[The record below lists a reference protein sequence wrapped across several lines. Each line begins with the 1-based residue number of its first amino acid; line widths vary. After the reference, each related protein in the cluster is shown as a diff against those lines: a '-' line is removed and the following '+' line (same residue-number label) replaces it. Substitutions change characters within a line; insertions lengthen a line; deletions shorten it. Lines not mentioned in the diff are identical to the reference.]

1 MTNYQHLLANPLDG
15 SELKTLIKIGPH
27 VDCLLPQSSLA
38 LSHLSNQWKM
48 LSAKLSRDISED
60 EALLKLPNLHTFTQE
75 RVSKNLQAHKK
86 FSQQLQ
92 ALFHHLPSDQ
102 TKAAP
107 FHDKALE
114 GLGHTLPLVQPLI
127 GHPKNIFRDW
137 VWGHKENEFYLNLV
151 KNRVQGEK
159 KNILVIAS
167 GASRLAYDLHH
178 TLNADFTFALDNSYF
193 FAKAFEKI
201 CWGGGMELTEFPAP
215 SFGDDHLAH
224 THTILAPHPSCEGL
238 VFHLGDLNYLPYKEQ
253 SFDLIVTPWIIDL
266 IPQTLPFLISNIS
279 SLLKPQGQWIN
290 FGPYSLTAD
299 IPSACRWSQKEVRG
313 FIEEVG
319 LENFKEAWE
328 SVEYLKSPYS
338 SLTRLERM
346 WTFSC
351 TQNES
356 QAHPLI
362 RPTLKEPWLIN
373 HDLSI
378 PKTAKVEAS
387 LVSHRVPASVFEL
400 IDGKTSLKEL
410 ASILA
415 VEFKMT
421 EGEAQQAITQFLTR
435 WTQS

>member
-1 MTNYQHLLANPLDG
+1 MTNYQHLLAHPLDG
-15 SELKTLIKIGPH
+15 SELKKLIKIGPK
-27 VDCLLPQSSLA
+27 VDCLLPQSSIA

-48 LSAKLSRDISED
+48 LSAKLSREIAQD
-60 EALLKLPNLHTFTQE
+60 ESLLNHPKLHAFTHE
-75 RVSKNLQAHKK
+75 RVRKSLEANKK
-86 FSQQLQ
+86 FSQELQ
-92 ALFHHLPSDQ
+92 TLFSNLPSDQ
-102 TKAAP
+102 LKAAP

-114 GLGHTLPLVQPLI
+114 GLGHTIPLAQPLI

-137 VWGHKENEFYLNLV
+137 VWGEKENKFYLNLV

-178 TLNADFTFALDNSYF
+178 ELQAEFTFALDNSYF

-201 CWGGGMELTEFPAP
+201 CWGEGIELTEFPAP
-215 SFGDDHLAH
+215 SLGDDHLAH
-224 THTILAPHPSCEGL
+224 THTILAPHPSREGL
-238 VFHLGDLNYLPYKEQ
+238 VFHLGDLNYLPYREQ

-266 IPQTLPFLISNIS
+266 IPQTLPFLIANIS
-279 SLLKPQGQWIN
+279 SLLRPQGQWIN
-290 FGPYSLTAD
+290 FGPYSLATD
-299 IPSACRWSQKEVRG
+299 IPSVCRWSQKEVKG
-313 FIEEVG
+313 FIEEVS
-319 LENFKEAWE
+319 LENLTESWE

-338 SLTRLERM
+338 SLTRLEKM

-351 TQNES
+351 TQN
-356 QAHPLI
+356 QAQSPSLI
-362 RPTLKEPWLIN
+362 RPNLKEPWLIK

-387 LVSHRVPASVFEL
+387 LVSHQVPARVFEL

-410 ASILA
+410 ASLLA
-415 VEFKMT
+415 IEFKMT